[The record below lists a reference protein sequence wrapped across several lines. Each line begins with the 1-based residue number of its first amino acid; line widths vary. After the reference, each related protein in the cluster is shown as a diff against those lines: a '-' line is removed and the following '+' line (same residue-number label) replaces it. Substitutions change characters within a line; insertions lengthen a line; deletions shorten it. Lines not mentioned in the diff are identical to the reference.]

1 MTIEI
6 SVKRQKSPDEK
17 SYVQTFNYEGDGNL
31 TIADWLTEV
40 NKNEAKTDRITWE
53 CGCHDVGKALAEKLG
68 YEFDHEYIVYEVM

>member
-6 SVKRQKSPDEK
+6 SVKRQKSSDEK

-40 NKNEAKTDRITWE
+40 NKNEAKTDRIAWE
-53 CGCHDVGKALAEKLG
+53 CGCLEKSVEHAQCLLMDIRHLPVA
-68 YEFDHEYIVYEVM
+68 YF